1 MADAGCRHSPNNLE
15 LSGKNEMLLWCLTFL
30 SSTWYIKNPFLKAK
44 IVDVLFFG
52 TWSWAEHR
60 SVLTTL
66 LNTHPIALKQ
76 LIPALMNFYIGTLR
90 WHQLLPDYSIFLRG
104 RTDGRELPVL
114 R

>member
-1 MADAGCRHSPNNLE
+1 
-15 LSGKNEMLLWCLTFL
+15 MLLWCLTFL

-66 LNTHPIALKQ
+66 LNTHPVALKH

-90 WHQLLPDYSIFLRG
+90 
-104 RTDGRELPVL
+104 
-114 R
+114 